1 MRAWFPDLRPATSVL
16 QLRIALR
23 GLSPPVWRRVLI
35 PEHITPKQ
43 LHDVIQAVMGWTD
56 EHLHQ
61 FLIGGQGHGEAPRG
75 RSAIFHDGYCADAG
89 RICSARV
96 RGHRLAGDENIL
108 RNFWPTAL
116 L

>member
-1 MRAWFPDLRPATSVL
+1 M
-16 QLRIALR
+16 
-23 GLSPPVWRRVLI
+23 LI

-61 FLIGGQGHGEAPRG
+61 FLIGGQGHGEAREGALQFSTMATALTLGAFALP
-75 RSAIFHDGYCADAG
+75 
-89 RICSARV
+89 RV